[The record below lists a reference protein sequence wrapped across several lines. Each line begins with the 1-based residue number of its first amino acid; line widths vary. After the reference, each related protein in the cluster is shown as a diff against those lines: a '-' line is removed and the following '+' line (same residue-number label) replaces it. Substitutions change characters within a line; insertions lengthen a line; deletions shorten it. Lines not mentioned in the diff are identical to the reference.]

1 MSPARG
7 RWAAATALALLAAG
21 ISLSQ
26 LGEPPQLGLRVVDE
40 SLAVL
45 GTRPTVVL
53 TAFAAIAAGAAIL
66 AALAAARL
74 PALELADRLPAPPL
88 EARPL
93 GIALLVLSGAVLGA
107 LCTLAAGGAA
117 VAWHGPLLALALG
130 LAMSGLAIC
139 DAAPAP
145 LPRPAAFDR
154 RDLALAAGLGVTVA
168 AASSY
173 RIDHW
178 YFAWIGD
185 EGSFFEHA
193 RGLVHGPVGSIFNL
207 SYVHAKNPLADS
219 LYQSLFLR
227 LLGENVVAWRL
238 AEIAVAAAAAILAYL
253 VIVRLTAHPDPER
266 PPALRSAALVGGLVL
281 GCSAYTMA
289 FSHIGYTNL
298 HTMVPPLLI
307 VLWLAGLGARPT
319 AARLFGLG
327 CLLGLC
333 AYTFLATPVIWL
345 VVAAFLAGGVLRGG
359 VRSWIGL
366 AVVGVGFLGTTLPLL
381 AADPTPLLDNLQ
393 ASHAL
398 GFGGERSWLLGFAAS
413 LGAFWHNSRS
423 FDHHVAG
430 SLLDPVAGALAAVGV
445 AVAFALRRRSPGD
458 RFLLLWFV
466 LGCLAVA
473 LSHPHERPSLTRLL
487 FVLPALALLAAR
499 GACALVI
506 VAEDRIGLPRRTAA
520 AVPVVAAALI
530 VGLNLHQLH
539 VVVPSRLPAPAPTCT
554 IRALQENPHAP
565 VLEIAYDADPNR
577 ALMLGAYPGLAARHG
592 WATPQRLERLIPEL
606 DPATV
611 LLVFYSSRLADSV
624 ERTLPPG
631 WGRSCC
637 HMSEGRCLVWVF
649 EPFGAARAGG
659 DSVPLSRRP

>member
-1 MSPARG
+1 MSPGRG
-7 RWAAATALALLAAG
+7 RRAAATGLALLAAG
-21 ISLSQ
+21 VWLAQ
-26 LGEPPQLGLRVVDE
+26 LGRPPLLGIRVVDE
-40 SLAVL
+40 GLAVL
-45 GTRPTVVL
+45 GTRPTLVL
-53 TAFAAIAAGAAIL
+53 AAFAAIAAGAAVL
-66 AALAAARL
+66 AALAAARM
-74 PALELADRLPAPPL
+74 PALELADRLPAPAL
-88 EARPL
+88 EARPR
-93 GIALLVLSGAVLGA
+93 GIALLVLAATALGG
-107 LCTLAAGGAA
+107 LCALAAGGAA

-130 LAMSGLAIC
+130 LAASGLAVC

-145 LPRPAAFDR
+145 PPRHAAFDR

-193 RGLVHGPVGSIFNL
+193 RALVHGPAGSIFNL
-207 SYVHAKNPLADS
+207 SFVHAKNPLADS

-238 AEIAVAAAAAILAYL
+238 SEVAVVAAAAILAYL
-253 VIVRLTAHPDPER
+253 VIVRLTARPEPER
-266 PPALRSAALVGGLVL
+266 PPGLRSAALVGGLVL

-289 FSHIGYTNL
+289 FCHIGYTNL
-298 HTMVPPLLI
+298 HTLVPPLLI
-307 VLWLAGLGARPT
+307 VLWLAGIGTPPT

-333 AYTFLATPVIWL
+333 AYTFLVTPVIWL

-359 VRSWIGL
+359 VRSWIGP
-366 AVVGVGFLGTTLPLL
+366 AVVASGVLCTTLPLL
-381 AADPTPLLDNLQ
+381 AADPTPLLANLQ

-398 GFGGERSWLLGFAAS
+398 GFGGERSWPLGLAAS
-413 LGAFWHNSRS
+413 LGAFWHNSRWS
-423 FDHHVAG
+423 SHHVAG
-430 SLLDPVAGALAAVGV
+430 SLLDPVAGALAAVGLAAAL
-445 AVAFALRRRSPGD
+445 AVRRRSPGD

-473 LSHPHERPSLTRLL
+473 LSHSLERPSLTRLL

-506 VAEDRIGLPRRTAA
+506 VAEERLGLPRRAAA
-520 AVPVVAAALI
+520 AVPAVAAALI

-554 IRALQENPHAP
+554 IRALQENPRAP
-565 VLEIAYDADPNR
+565 VLEVAYDMDPNR
-577 ALMLGAYPGLAARHG
+577 AQMLERYPGLAARHG
-592 WATPQRLERLIPEL
+592 WTTPQRLGRLIPEL

-611 LLVFYSSRLADSV
+611 LLVFYSSRLADTV
-624 ERTLPPG
+624 GRALPPG
-631 WGRSCC
+631 WDRSCC
-637 HMSEGRCLVWVF
+637 HVSKGRCTVWVF
-649 EPFGAARAGG
+649 EPDAEF
-659 DSVPLSRRP
+659 LSRRP